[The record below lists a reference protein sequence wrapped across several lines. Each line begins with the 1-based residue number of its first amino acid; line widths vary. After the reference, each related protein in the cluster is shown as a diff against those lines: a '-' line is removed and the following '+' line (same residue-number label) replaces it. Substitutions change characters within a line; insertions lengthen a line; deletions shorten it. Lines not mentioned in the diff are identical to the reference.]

1 MHSALVAFLTDTVMV
16 APYTGQDGYGAPTH
30 GTPVATPCRVESRT
44 QVFTNAHGQE
54 RVSRALIFFDG
65 TVTLDI
71 RYKLTLED
79 GTSPAIERVDLWKTP
94 QGTPDHWEV
103 II

>member
-1 MHSALVAFLTDTVMV
+1 MHSALVALLTDIVQI
-16 APYTGQDGYGAPTH
+16 APYTGQDGYGTPTY
-30 GTPVATPCRVESRT
+30 GTPVATPCRVEYRT

-65 TVTLDI
+65 TVTLSI
-71 RYKLTLED
+71 RDKLTLED
-79 GTSPAIERVDLWKTP
+79 GTSPAIERLELWKTP
-94 QGTPDHWEV
+94 QGTPDHIEV